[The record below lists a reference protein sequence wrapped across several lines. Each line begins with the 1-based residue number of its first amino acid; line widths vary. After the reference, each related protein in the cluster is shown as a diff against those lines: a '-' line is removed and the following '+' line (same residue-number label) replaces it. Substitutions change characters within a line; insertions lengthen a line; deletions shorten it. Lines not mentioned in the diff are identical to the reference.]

1 MCNTG
6 SCPAQPDVMCGSPEM
21 VDAASTGAVAYTP
34 IPAEQN
40 YDTVSWPVSR
50 LAGKLFV
57 CLVDWQVG
65 WMVGWLVCLLV
76 M

>member
-21 VDAASTGAVAYTP
+21 VDAASTGAIAYTP

-40 YDTVSWPVSR
+40 YDTVSRPVSR
-50 LAGKLFV
+50 LAGKLV
-57 CLVDWQVG
+57 GCLVDWHVG
-65 WMVGWLVCLLV
+65 WMFGWLLV